1 MGIHFVASLKAVI
14 SDFAGVVNGVPLLLH
29 LNFTVPVGQVK
40 KGLSG
45 PHRELRGNV
54 ETEKPHSWLTVAGYV
69 CTNVDFREVGNG
81 IECRAVPQRYA
92 AHVERD
98 DGDPCFAF
106 IQVDIK
112 GAGDL
117 FSEILIVD
125 FPMKES

>member
-1 MGIHFVASLKAVI
+1 MHFVASLKAVI

-29 LNFTVPVGQVK
+29 VNFTVPVGQVK

-54 ETEKPHSWLTVAGYV
+54 ETEKPHSWLTVAGDV

-92 AHVERD
+92 AMSNGTMAIHALPSYRSISR
-98 DGDPCFAF
+98 GRGICF
-106 IQVDIK
+106 
-112 GAGDL
+112 L
-117 FSEILIVD
+117 RS
-125 FPMKES
+125 